1 MFFGKKK
8 NENENNDLI
17 KVAALLVHAARID
30 ENYSSDEQKIIK
42 ETLIKFGAKI
52 ENVDKILKMAEKTE
66 ESSIQILEFTKEIK
80 SMNHGSKVK
89 IIETLWKIIY
99 SDGKSDMFEDNLM
112 RRLSGLL
119 YLDKK
124 IVGDIKEKMKKNLF

>member
-99 SDGKSDMFEDNLM
+99 SNRKADMYETNLM
-112 RRLSGLL
+112 RRLAGLL
-119 YLDKK
+119 YIDSK
-124 IVGDIKEKMKKNLF
+124 VMADIKERIKRES

>member
-8 NENENNDLI
+8 NENENNGLI

-30 ENYSSDEQKIIK
+30 EIYSSDEQKIIK

-52 ENVDKILKMAEKTE
+52 ENVDKILKIAEKTE

-80 SMNHGSKVK
+80 SMDHGSKVK

-99 SDGKSDMFEDNLM
+99 SNRKADMYETNLM

-119 YLDKK
+119 YIDSN
-124 IVGDIKEKMKKNLF
+124 VMADIKERIKRES